1 MGGGESVIYLLL
13 LHSQNAMQS
22 SNMGF
27 VNGRG
32 RRGGREAQLF
42 SVAEKNSHSRQY
54 LGTMKKKLQRIFLLE
69 AAARIGFKSLGISE
83 MKA

>member
-32 RRGGREAQLF
+32 RRGRQEAQLF